1 MGFTKDKNEN
11 YKFDQ
16 GVVSINLPQIAIN
29 AKGEEE
35 KFWNLLDE
43 RLEMCFEA
51 LMCRHY
57 SLIGIST
64 KVSPIH
70 WINGGIARLTKDD
83 KIDKLLYNG
92 YSSLSLGIIGLYE
105 MAKIIKNQSYFEAE
119 GNKFTLKVLKHT
131 KEVVQKWKKET
142 NVGFAVFQ
150 MSSNSA
156 CKELALLDKE
166 KYGPI
171 KDVTDKGY
179 YKGVDIISEKNE
191 DKIFKKLAIQNEFQE
206 VLKSGISYIKV
217 CKDLNLT
224 NIVQYLADNVMY
236 SKFII

>member
-1 MGFTKDKNEN
+1 M
-11 YKFDQ
+11 
-16 GVVSINLPQIAIN
+16 VSINLPQIAIN

-35 KFWNLLDE
+35 KFWILLDE
-43 RLEMCFEA
+43 GLDMCFEA

-70 WINGGIARLTKDD
+70 WVNGGIARLTKED

-92 YSSLSLGIIGLYE
+92 YSSLTLGLIGVYE
-105 MAKIIKNQSYFEAE
+105 MIRIMKEQSYFEPE
-119 GNKFTLKVLKHT
+119 GNKFALKVLKHV
-131 KEVVQKWKKET
+131 KEIVQKWKKET

-166 KYGPI
+166 KYGTI

-179 YKGVDIISEKNE
+179 YNGVYIISEKE
-191 DKIFKKLAIQNEFQE
+191 EEKIIQKLSVQNEFQE
-206 VLKSGISYIKV
+206 ILKSGISFIKI
-217 CKDLNLT
+217 CKNEDLT
-224 NIVQYLADNVMY
+224 SIVKYLADNIMY
-236 SKFII
+236 SKFIT